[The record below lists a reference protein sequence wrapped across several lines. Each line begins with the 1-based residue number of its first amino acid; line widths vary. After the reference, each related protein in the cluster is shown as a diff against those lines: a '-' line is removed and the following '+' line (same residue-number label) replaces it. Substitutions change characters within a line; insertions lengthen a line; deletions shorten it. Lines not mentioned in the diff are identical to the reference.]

1 MKKGASSSNFV
12 QLNAKNGSRKDAK
25 KSASSKNESPS
36 SNQRELSDREKVR
49 RVFFDT
55 LKLSMLD

>member
-1 MKKGASSSNFV
+1 MKKGASSSNFG

-49 RVFFDT
+49 RVF
-55 LKLSMLD
+55 LIH